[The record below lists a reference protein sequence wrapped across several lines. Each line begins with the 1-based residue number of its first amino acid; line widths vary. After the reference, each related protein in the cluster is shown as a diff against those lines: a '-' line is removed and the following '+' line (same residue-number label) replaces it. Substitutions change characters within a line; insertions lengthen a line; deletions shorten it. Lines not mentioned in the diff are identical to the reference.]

1 MLKDTLNKFKTLSQ
15 MFLSC
20 TQSSFTYWKML
31 CLLEYFAVYVNELEQ
46 LPSGCNSK
54 QSKDAKSILLN
65 LNKAMKCIMQ
75 GSPSSALKY
84 MKAAHRSLVTAETT
98 GIQSDFFEFDRFDD

>member
-1 MLKDTLNKFKTLSQ
+1 

-31 CLLEYFAVYVNELEQ
+31 CLLEYFTIYVDELEQ
-46 LPSGCNSK
+46 LPGSE
-54 QSKDAKSILLN
+54 QPKDTKSILLN

-84 MKAAHRSLVTAETT
+84 MKAAHRGLVAAETT
-98 GIQSDFFEFDRFDD
+98 GIESDFFEFDRFDD